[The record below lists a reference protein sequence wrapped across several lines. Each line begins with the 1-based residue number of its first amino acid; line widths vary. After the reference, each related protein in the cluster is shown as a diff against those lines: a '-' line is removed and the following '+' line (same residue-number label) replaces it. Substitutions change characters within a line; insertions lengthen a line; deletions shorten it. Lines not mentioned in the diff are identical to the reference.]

1 MGLKRRS
8 GLINQYLD
16 AVLEK
21 IMSREGVVASGI
33 HCHIEIDFFFA
44 PGDFLIQDIM
54 VRPTGIVGV
63 DLVVARSR
71 RFIPFVFDVA
81 GTHGAKAIFTD
92 VQSDA
97 AKIMTFVERIPR
109 VRMEGIIANIRGMDT
124 RWPNEIV
131 RIKEGG
137 FFLKDFFN
145 ARR

>member
-1 MGLKRRS
+1 MRKTISNEKMYNYFKSHIDEVYAKNPSYRPISKEEYENANLFQKFAAHFRKRS
-8 GLINQYLD
+8 KEQIL
-16 AVLEK
+16 
-21 IMSREGVVASGI
+21 
-33 HCHIEIDFFFA
+33 
-44 PGDFLIQDIM
+44 
-54 VRPTGIVGV
+54 T
-63 DLVVARSR
+63 DLVVARSC